1 YNGFR
6 LEKLTF
12 LHVICRHLIDHIV
25 HNLIIPMTMFMLFI
39 GIVDQDFQSWKDKT
53 IIRWFTTI
61 KMIRNILGN
70 MINRITL
77 ENGELKKQV

>member
-1 YNGFR
+1 
-6 LEKLTF
+6 
-12 LHVICRHLIDHIV
+12 
-25 HNLIIPMTMFMLFI
+25 MTMFMLFI